1 MQLSERVKAIA
12 PSMTLVIDNK
22 AKSMKAAGMDV
33 VSFGAGEP
41 DFDTP
46 AAIRQ
51 AAKDAIDQGKT
62 RYTPVPGYMD
72 LREAICEKILRENGA
87 AYRPEQI
94 VVANGA
100 KHALYNAF
108 FALINP
114 GDEVLI
120 PTPCWVSYP
129 EMVRMCGGAPVFIP
143 TREEDGFRMDL
154 EVLRSAITPKTKA
167 LVLCNPCNP
176 TGAYHGREY
185 LQAIVNMAVEHDFA
199 VIEDAIYEK
208 LLYDGEK
215 HLSITTFGDE
225 IKERTVFIN
234 GASKTF
240 AMTGWRV
247 GYSAAN
253 PALAKA
259 ISSFQS
265 QATSNACS
273 VSQAA
278 FTRALQ
284 MSGDELPA
292 MVREF
297 EARRNLICERINA
310 IPGLSC
316 RKPNGAFYVLMN
328 VKGILGKAYQGKVL
342 EDDMVFADSLLESE
356 KVAVVPGRAFMAPGY
371 VRMSYATGREMIE
384 KGMSRIAAFVRELK

>member
-1 MQLSERVKAIA
+1 MQLSEKVLAIA

-22 AKSMKAAGMDV
+22 AKSMKAAGQDV

-46 AAIRQ
+46 AAIRE
-51 AAKDAIDQGKT
+51 AAKDAIDHGKT
-62 RYTPVPGYMD
+62 RYTPVSGYLD
-72 LREAICEKILRENGA
+72 LRRAICEKILRENGA
-87 AYRPEQI
+87 AYQPEQI
-94 VVANGA
+94 VVSNGA
-100 KHALYNAF
+100 KHSLYNAF

-114 GDEVLI
+114 GDEVII
-120 PTPCWVSYP
+120 PSPCWVSYP
-129 EMVRMCGGAPVFIP
+129 EMVKMCGGVPVFIS
-143 TREEDGFRMDL
+143 TREESGFCMDL
-154 EVLRSAITPKTKA
+154 KALEDAITLKTKA

-185 LQAIVNMAVEHDFA
+185 LQAIANMAVEHDFA

-215 HLSITTFGDE
+215 HLSITTLGEE

-247 GYSAAN
+247 GYSATNSAW
-253 PALAKA
+253 AKA

-278 FTRALQ
+278 FTQALKAG
-284 MSGDELPA
+284 SDELPA

-310 IPGLSC
+310 IPGISC
-316 RKPNGAFYVLMN
+316 RKPHGAFYVLMN
-328 VKGILGKAYQGKVL
+328 IKSILGKTYKSQRI
-342 EDDMVFADSLLESE
+342 EDDMAFADMLLENE
-356 KVAVVPGRAFMAPGY
+356 KVAVVPGKAFMAPGF
-371 VRMSYATGREMIE
+371 VRLSYATSREMIE
-384 KGMSRIAAFVRELK
+384 KGMSRIAAFVGDLK